1 LQNAPMRYC
10 IYPNPVRQVANIR
23 WEMEESQPVVIRITN
38 LTGQRIHQQEFQLLP
53 AGINEFQYQPDAGLT
68 NGIYILEIITPE
80 DRMVMKWL
88 WEH

>member
-1 LQNAPMRYC
+1 
-10 IYPNPVRQVANIR
+10 
-23 WEMEESQPVVIRITN
+23 MEASIAENHFRAMASPFVPGVPPSCS
-38 LTGQRIHQQEFQLLP
+38 LP
-53 AGINEFQYQPDAGLT
+53 PGINEFQYQPDAGMA